1 MENTMSTIADVLTR
15 YASFVTAGD
24 VDGILSLYA
33 DEARIEI
40 PVGGPVHD
48 GIQAIRAF
56 YRDNEL
62 ARSLEITGNAC
73 VAGHEAAVPMRAV
86 VAQGGQLL
94 ELDVIDVAAIDPSG
108 KLTQLRA
115 FFDLEGARP
124 LAPSAGS

>member
-1 MENTMSTIADVLTR
+1 MSTIADVLTR

-62 ARSLEITGNAC
+62 ARSLEILSLI
-73 VAGHEAAVPMRAV
+73 H
-86 VAQGGQLL
+86 
-94 ELDVIDVAAIDPSG
+94 I
-108 KLTQLRA
+108 
-115 FFDLEGARP
+115 
-124 LAPSAGS
+124 